1 MSEDK
6 SFMDS
11 YAKMNSPGG
20 PAPGGEA
27 FERLTAFLKDD
38 HPRKPKKILTEEEKH
53 KGWIENLRNEE
64 RTMKE

>member
-11 YAKMNSPGG
+11 YAKRTNTGAP
-20 PAPGGEA
+20 PGGEA

-38 HPRKPKKILTEEEKH
+38 APRKVKKILTEEEKH